1 MASVTASGKTSPK
14 TAPKPATWAFAED
27 FVAEPEAATAA
38 RESAVPLGA
47 SPIGRGSAATLTF
60 LARAVQA
67 RAVVEIGTGAGVSG
81 LALFAGMQPDGILT
95 SVDTEPALQQ
105 AARQAFVS
113 VGIPTQ
119 RFRLIAGAALNVL
132 PRLSDGAY
140 DLVFIDADK
149 VEYPAYVE
157 QGVRL
162 LRSGG
167 VLAVDNAL
175 RRDRVADPGDDDDE
189 VLAIRDALG
198 MVSDDESLRP
208 ALLPVGDGLLVAV
221 KL

>member
-1 MASVTASGKTSPK
+1 MTAVPVKTSVK
-14 TAPKPATWAFAED
+14 SAPNATSWAYAED
-27 FVAEPEAATAA
+27 LIAESEAAAEARAA
-38 RESAVPLGA
+38 AVPLGVA
-47 SPIGRGSAATLTF
+47 SLGRGSASALTF
-60 LARAVQA
+60 LASVVHAK
-67 RAVVEIGTGAGVSG
+67 AVVEIGTGSGVSG

-95 SVDTEPALQQ
+95 SIDIEPEHQRV
-105 AARQAFVS
+105 ARKAFLS
-113 VGIPTQ
+113 VGVPTQ

-162 LRSGG
+162 LRPGG

-175 RRDRVADPGDDDDE
+175 WHDRAADPSNDDDE
-189 VLAIRDALG
+189 TIAIRDALT
-198 MVSDDESLRP
+198 MVTDDESLRP

>member
-1 MASVTASGKTSPK
+1 MNAPAKTSPK

-27 FVAEPEAATAA
+27 FVPEPETRTEARAAAA
-38 RESAVPLGA
+38 PLGVA
-47 SPIGRGSAATLTF
+47 SVGRGAASTLTF

-67 RAVVEIGTGAGVSG
+67 RAVVEIGTGGGVSG

-95 SVDTEPALQQ
+95 SVDVEPGNQQ
-105 AARQAFVS
+105 TARRAFLA

-140 DLVFIDADK
+140 DLVLVDGDPM
-149 VEYPAYVE
+149 EYPEYVE
-157 QGVRL
+157 QGIRL
-162 LRSGG
+162 LRHGG
-167 VLAVDNAL
+167 VVVVDHAL
-175 RRDRVADPGDDDDE
+175 LGDRTADPAQNDE
-189 VLAIRDALG
+189 ETESVRAALELIRDHEDL
-198 MVSDDESLRP
+198 VP

-221 KL
+221 KR